1 MVFLSVSYYIFLAA
15 AVMVYYLLPLRFRWL
30 ALLAAS
36 MAFYVR
42 LSHGRKLF
50 FAMVLF
56 SYAMGLFL
64 YYMRKNRAEKRR
76 EEGGPRAPERLLF
89 AAAVCAVAAPLVV
102 TKNGNFILQF
112 FLNRP
117 GRSFIIPLGL
127 SFYTL

>member
-76 EEGGPRAPERLLF
+76 EEGGPRAPERLL
-89 AAAVCAVAAPLVV
+89 
-102 TKNGNFILQF
+102 
-112 FLNRP
+112 
-117 GRSFIIPLGL
+117 L
-127 SFYTL
+127 S